1 VFEPARADRSLLYN
15 VEHPDFTDPLH
26 RFGVDDGDGYVKGS
40 KRWRFVGAYL
50 IYGQWKQAIVGGIRN
65 LAAAYLVTGEA
76 IYAHKAGVLL
86 DRVADLYPT
95 FDFGKEGVLYEGP
108 PSAGYISTWHDAC
121 VEVYELTTAYDAVF
135 EGISRDRELMGF
147 LAGKARKHRLAND
160 KSSFADIQR
169 NIEDRL
175 LRDTLAHR
183 PKIESNYPSTDITL
197 AAIRT
202 VLDWPDN
209 RPEINALLDGII
221 QKATAVD
228 GLSGEKGLFGYSA
241 IAPRTIADLLGR
253 YERMDPG
260 FLAAALKRNP
270 RLHAMYRFH
279 LDTWCLGE
287 YYPCIGDTGS
297 FASKVPHYAGLG
309 LARQP
314 GIGPSAFTF
323 LWDLAGATG
332 DQDFIRL
339 LYAANGHTV
348 PGLPYDLFVENPT
361 AFQQQVERV
370 IAREKADIRLGSI
383 NKTQWCLAILRAGT
397 GTQARAAWLD
407 YDSGERHGHADALNL
422 GLFAKGFDLM
432 PDCGYPP
439 VQFGG
444 WGAPR
449 AVWYTQSA
457 AHNTVVVDGQ
467 NSHPGRGRCTL
478 WAEGRQFR
486 AVRASAANL
495 VGGKQYERTVALV
508 DLSDRDSYLVDVFRV
523 VGGREHTKFLH
534 SHFGSIQP
542 QGLSLQPAED
552 TRFGGLMRN
561 FQKDTRPPSS
571 WSVDWKI
578 QDHLHYLPPGKKIHL
593 RCTDLT
599 AAHEVLTA
607 ESWVA
612 VGQYGGTAEAWI
624 PRLLVRRQSAQAPLA
639 STFVSVLEPY
649 EGQSG
654 IQEIRRLPLEG
665 AARPEADV
673 ALDIRLA
680 HGFRDVVIATDAE
693 NPLGQSRPV
702 SLPLI
707 QKETG
712 IRLDGQLALV
722 RFDPAGKV
730 RRLVLCQGQLLE
742 VGSWRLKC
750 KNPVS
755 WVEIDL
761 EKPLAPIVSGAV
773 GEAESL
779 SEGPKKIWPR

>member
-1 VFEPARADRSLLYN
+1 
-15 VEHPDFTDPLH
+15 
-26 RFGVDDGDGYVKGS
+26 
-40 KRWRFVGAYL
+40 
-50 IYGQWKQAIVGGIRN
+50 
-65 LAAAYLVTGEA
+65 
-76 IYAHKAGVLL
+76 
-86 DRVADLYPT
+86 
-95 FDFGKEGVLYEGP
+95 
-108 PSAGYISTWHDAC
+108 
-121 VEVYELTTAYDAVF
+121 
-135 EGISRDRELMGF
+135 
-147 LAGKARKHRLAND
+147 LANA
-160 KSSFADIQR
+160 KSSFVDIQK
-169 NIEDRL
+169 NIEDRI

-183 PKIESNYPSTDITL
+183 PKIESNYPSTDITI

-202 VLDWPDN
+202 VLDWPNN
-209 RPEINALLDGII
+209 RTEITTLLDGII

-241 IAPRTIADLLGR
+241 IAPRTLADLLGR

-287 YYPCIGDTGS
+287 YYPCTGDTGS
-297 FASKVPHYAGLG
+297 FAGKVPHYAGLS
-309 LARQP
+309 LARHP

-323 LWDLAGATG
+323 LWDLAAATG

-348 PGLPYDLFVENPT
+348 AGLPYDLFSENPT
-361 AFQQQVERV
+361 VFQQQVERI
-370 IAREKADIRLGSI
+370 IAREKADICLGSI
-383 NKTQWCLAILRAGT
+383 NKTQWCLAILRAGA
-397 GTQARAAWLD
+397 GPQARAAWLD

-422 GLFAKGFDLM
+422 GLFAKGIDLM

-439 VQFGG
+439 VQYGG

-449 AVWYTQSA
+449 AVWYTQSV

-467 NSHPGRGRCTL
+467 NTRPGRGRWTL
-478 WAEGRQFR
+478 WADGRQFR

-495 VGGKQYERTVALV
+495 IGGKQYERTAALV
-508 DLSDRDSYLVDVFRV
+508 DLSDKDSYLVDIFRV
-523 VGGREHTKFLH
+523 AGGREHTKFLH

-542 QGLSLQPAED
+542 QGLSLQPAEE

-561 FQKDTRPPSS
+561 FRKDSRPPSS

-578 QDHLHYLPPGKKIHL
+578 QDYLKYLPRGKEIHL

-599 AAHEVLTA
+599 PAHEVLTA
-607 ESWVA
+607 EAWVA

-624 PRLLVRRQSAQAPLA
+624 PRVLVRRKSAQAPLA

-649 EGQSG
+649 EGQAG
-654 IQEIRRLPLEG
+654 IKEIRRLRLEG
-665 AARPEADV
+665 AAFPEADV

-680 HGFRDVVIATDAE
+680 NGCRDVFIAADAE
-693 NPLGQSRPV
+693 NPLGQYRPV
-702 SLPLI
+702 GVSLI

-712 IRLDGQLALV
+712 IRLDGQLAWV

-730 RRLVLCQGQLLE
+730 QRLVLCQGQSLE

-750 KNPVS
+750 KSPAGL
-755 WVEIDL
+755 VEIDL
-761 EKPLAPIVSGAV
+761 EKPLAPMVSGAT
-773 GEAESL
+773 EEIENL
-779 SEGPKKIWPR
+779 SDGQKKIWPR